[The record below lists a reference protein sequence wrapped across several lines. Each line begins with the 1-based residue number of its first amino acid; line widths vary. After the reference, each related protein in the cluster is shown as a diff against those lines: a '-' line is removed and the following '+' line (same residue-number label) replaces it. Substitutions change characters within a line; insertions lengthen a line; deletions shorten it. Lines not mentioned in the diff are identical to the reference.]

1 MICGADLSDPEV
13 STRQRAAV
21 KELFEA
27 VKQTVQDRYRVTD
40 MLGRGGMGAVFLAED
55 LRLGRMVALKVLRPE
70 LAEEPS
76 FVRRFEREAK
86 IAAGLDHAS
95 IIPIHEVEQVGDF
108 HFFVMKYVDGK
119 SLDELL
125 AAKSVPR
132 ERALDILWQTACG
145 LAHAHRRGVIHR
157 DVKPSNIMVDDSGRV
172 VITDFG
178 ISKAL
183 ESKTQYTSV
192 GQMIGTPRYVSPEQ
206 AKGQPLDGRSDQYS
220 LAVVGYEMLVG
231 QLPLVADTVHAL
243 MYMHIYEMPTPAG
256 TVRPDIPPHVSSALQ
271 RALAKGPDQRFPSM
285 EAFASALLP
294 ERQIESGPISW
305 PGLPRDSGSRQATA
319 PATPTTPT
327 PPTVPVPHPRTR
339 RTVLAIAVAAA
350 LVLAVGVAGLWNRG
364 GNLTAPPP
372 PSGPPADSVAGAM
385 GTASSADATSDMPS
399 PTPAPPQVAESAAAP
414 AESVRAEPPPRADTA
429 PKPAR
434 PRPRRTPP
442 AKPATAPAP
451 AAETTAAATEVPK
464 PVVGYLTV
472 NAVPYGTVSIDGVE
486 VGDTP
491 VFRYELSPG
500 VHVIRIS
507 RAGFRTD
514 SVSATITAGNEVRL
528 SRTLVRDAQ

>member
-86 IAAGLDHAS
+86 IAAGLDHAN
-95 IIPIHEVEQVGDF
+95 IIPIYEVEQVGDF

-125 AAKSVPR
+125 AAKSVPM
-132 ERALDILWQTACG
+132 ERALDILWQAACG
-145 LAHAHRRGVIHR
+145 LGHAHRRGVVHR

-220 LAVVGYEMLVG
+220 LGVVGYEILVG
-231 QLPLVADTVHAL
+231 QLPLVAETVHAL
-243 MYMHIYEMPTPAG
+243 MYMHIYETPTPAG
-256 TVRPDIPPHVSSALQ
+256 TVRPDIPPHISNALQ
-271 RALAKGPDQRFPSM
+271 RALAKEPEKRFSSM

-305 PGLPRDSGSRQATA
+305 PGLQATI
-319 PATPTTPT
+319 PATPTSPA
-327 PPTVPVPHPRTR
+327 PPTVPTPSPRR
-339 RTVLAIAVAAA
+339 MPSAVAIAAAAA
-350 LVLAVGVAGLWNRG
+350 LVLAVGLAGLWNRG
-364 GNLTAPPP
+364 EDLPAPPP
-372 PSGPPADSVAGAM
+372 ASAPPADSVVGGMAT
-385 GTASSADATSDMPS
+385 GT
-399 PTPAPPQVAESAAAP
+399 PPVVDSVAAA
-414 AESVRAEPPPRADTA
+414 AESVRAAPPPRADTT
-429 PKPAR
+429 PKPPRAR
-434 PRPRRTPP
+434 PRRASP

-451 AAETTAAATEVPK
+451 AVDTLAAATRVPK
-464 PVVGYLTV
+464 TVVGYLTV
-472 NAVPYGTVSIDGVE
+472 NAVPYGTVSVDGVE
-486 VGDTP
+486 IGDTP
-491 VFRYELSPG
+491 VFRYELPPG
-500 VHVIRIS
+500 VHAVRIA
-507 RAGFRTD
+507 RTGFRTD
-514 SVSATITAGNEVRL
+514 SVSPTITAGNEVRL
-528 SRTLVRDAQ
+528 SRTLVREVR